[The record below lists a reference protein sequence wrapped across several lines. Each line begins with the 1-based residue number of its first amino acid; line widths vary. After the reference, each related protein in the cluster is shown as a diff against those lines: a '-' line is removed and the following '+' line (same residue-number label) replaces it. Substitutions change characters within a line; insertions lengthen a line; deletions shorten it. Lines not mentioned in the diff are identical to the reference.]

1 MAYILYY
8 RTAKGNWNRGL
19 KVASSGNTGLPWF
32 VAEKKVDENTLVVVQ
47 GSDHP
52 MLYKDV
58 IEAKSLHWIS
68 GKAPPVG
75 GM

>member
-19 KVASSGNTGLPWF
+19 KGGKFWKNWVTM
-32 VAEKKVDENTLVVVQ
+32 VCRRKKVDENTLVVVQ

-52 MLYKDV
+52 CYTRM
-58 IEAKSLHWIS
+58 
-68 GKAPPVG
+68 
-75 GM
+75 